1 MSHVRHGSRTRRL
14 ACALAL
20 GALAATATP
29 AAAQE
34 PPPEPLDPQTTNIP
48 STAWAGTQLR
58 FVKCTPDLEEID
70 RRGVFAEVESW
81 SGDPGYRPAVV
92 QQSIAFFRDDDE
104 EATRCVRFN
113 AVTLGDGLARIK
125 LKVFE
130 GPDRIELFEHQF
142 LAAWLRLETPSL
154 EDPAGDAP
162 LVPSSD
168 NRRLDVRLTGSFPHP
183 LGPGGRFTL
192 PDAWPTLAGALA
204 REYDDSSENPALRWD
219 IHGADAPDSAGP
231 FDPLRRATLLSDGT
245 LDADD
250 APMPAARVDVR
261 IAPNEEGGIGGAGAL
276 EKADKGDTLAGP
288 FSVQWIPA
296 TSAEQEEP
304 AASGTDWFL
313 QNNFPRAWYGA
324 YDNWDTV
331 PLTTAVAADTA
342 CNRTVGFDAGAED
355 EPRQTPA
362 GDQRVTVYTDEHG
375 QAQVELA
382 PYAGGFHYDAVGA
395 VPNRNGGCDLQDVE
409 TLGEASLT
417 ATARY
422 PAQPTDFPEPASDAL
437 TKAIGNEFDKSLSY
451 YPKGEGEENDGARIV
466 VAHGQDVDGT
476 PFAGE
481 RVCFYVGGDA
491 GSRLFSGEV
500 GPEASPFEV
509 TTEPVPTPAGIDPDA
524 LCARLDAGGNAALE
538 VLSGD
543 GESVSV
549 IADYLDEGLLRRR
562 AVDFGTPG
570 SGDSEPPPGT
580 GGGTDGGSTAPGGQG
595 TTAPT
600 RRQVVE
606 TVGQADAAPLLRS
619 TQKARAGR
627 RGARARIA
635 ASRVVRTRSGRFLVV
650 KVRSSDR
657 RTRVAVRMRL
667 RGGTVRRAT
676 RTVRTNRS
684 VRVMRLSRSV
694 TTVRVR
700 LAR

>member
-1 MSHVRHGSRTRRL
+1 MSHVRHASRL
-14 ACALAL
+14 ACALAVA
-20 GALAATATP
+20 ALAASAAP
-29 AAAQE
+29 AGAQE
-34 PPPEPLDPQTTNIP
+34 PPEPLDPQTTNIP

-81 SGDPGYRPAVV
+81 SGDPGYRPTVI

-104 EATRCVRFN
+104 ERTRCVRFN

-142 LAAWLRLETPSL
+142 LAAWLRLGTPTL
-154 EDPAGDAP
+154 EDPAGDEP
-162 LVPSSD
+162 LPPSGED
-168 NRRLDVRLTGSFPHP
+168 RRLEVRLTGSFPHR

-192 PDAWPTLAGALA
+192 PEAWPALAGALA
-204 REYDDSSENPALRWD
+204 REYDDSSDDPSRRWD
-219 IHGADAPDSAGP
+219 IHGAASDAAGP
-231 FDPLRRATLLSDGT
+231 FDPLRRDTLLGDGT

-276 EKADKGDTLAGP
+276 VKADKDDSDS

-296 TSAEQEEP
+296 TSAEDVEP

-313 QNNFPRAWYGA
+313 QSNFPRAWFGP
-324 YDNWDTV
+324 YDHWDTV

-342 CNRTVGFDAGAED
+342 CNRTVGFDPGATD
-355 EPRQTPA
+355 EPRRTPA

-375 QAQVELA
+375 EAQVALD

-409 TLGEASLT
+409 ALGEASLT

-422 PAQPTDFPEPASDAL
+422 PAQPTDFPEPASAAL
-437 TKAIGNEFDKSLSY
+437 TKAIGNEFDKSVSS
-451 YPKGEGEENDGARIV
+451 YPKGEGEENDAARIV

-481 RVCFYVGGDA
+481 RVCFHVGGAA
-491 GSRLFSGEV
+491 GARLFSGEV
-500 GPEASPFEV
+500 GDGLTVATERLATPEGVA
-509 TTEPVPTPAGIDPDA
+509 PDA
-524 LCARLDAGGNAALE
+524 LCARLDAGGNAAIE
-538 VLSGD
+538 VLSGS
-543 GESVSV
+543 GGSVDV
-549 IADYLDEGLLRRR
+549 IADYLDEGLLRRHV
-562 AVDFGTPG
+562 VDFGAPG
-570 SGDSEPPPGT
+570 SGGG
-580 GGGTDGGSTAPGGQG
+580 GGGTG
-595 TTAPT
+595 TTPPT
-600 RRQVVE
+600 ARQVVQ
-606 TVGQADAAPLLRS
+606 TVGASDAAPLLGS
-619 TQKARAGR
+619 TRKATAQR

-635 ASRVVRTRSGRFLVV
+635 ASRVVRTRAGRFLVV
-650 KVRSSDR
+650 KVRSGAR
-657 RTRVAVRMRL
+657 RAKVAVRLRL
-667 RGGTVRRAT
+667 RGGDVRRAT

-694 TTVRVR
+694 RTVRVR